1 VRKRLTETRRGKNPH
16 VREILRSYGISA
28 EEIYLKY
35 GRYYVTD
42 TQGNLRPVFNNAQD
56 RHQFFSKVLHS
67 ELDETEK
74 RLGELRRTLD
84 NLAQPKVAQPMP
96 QVAERL
102 LSYLLSPDRLE
113 ESIGDFEDGYN
124 LIFERHG
131 AAEARR
137 WYWLQVLK
145 IGLSA
150 VFSLVSKLVRIWA
163 S

>member
-1 VRKRLTETRRGKNPH
+1 VRKRLIETRRGKNPH
-16 VREILRSYGISA
+16 VQEILRSYGISA
-28 EEIYLKY
+28 EEIYVEY
-35 GRYYVTD
+35 RRYYVTD
-42 TQGNLRPVFNNAQD
+42 TQVNLRPFFNDVHD
-56 RHQFFSKVLHS
+56 RYQFLSKVLYS

-74 RLGELRRTLD
+74 QLAEIRITLD

-113 ESIGDFEDGYN
+113 EAIGDVEDGYN

-131 AAEARR
+131 AAQARP

-145 IGLSA
+145 IGLSH
-150 VFSLVSKLVRIWA
+150 VFNLVSKIVRIWA

>member
-1 VRKRLTETRRGKNPH
+1 VRKRLIETRRGKNPH
-16 VREILRSYGISA
+16 VQEILRSYGISA
-28 EEIYLKY
+28 EEIYVEY
-35 GRYYVTD
+35 RRYYVTD
-42 TQGNLRPVFNNAQD
+42 TQGNLRPFFNDVHD
-56 RHQFFSKVLHS
+56 RHQFLSKVLYS

-74 RLGELRRTLD
+74 QLVELRRTLD

-113 ESIGDFEDGYN
+113 EAIGDFEDGYN

-131 AAEARR
+131 AAQARR

-145 IGLSA
+145 IGLSH
-150 VFSLVSKLVRIWA
+150 VFNLVSKIVRIWA